1 MASHDFDEI
10 DEDLSFRDI
19 QETKA
24 SVNFETEQNQ
34 IEIDDIK
41 TKQLASEEKGTLK
54 ARRGSTIQP
63 PM

>member
-1 MASHDFDEI
+1 MTNFSSMASHDFDEI

-41 TKQLASEEKGTLK
+41 TK
-54 ARRGSTIQP
+54 
-63 PM
+63 